1 MQNNFIDRV
10 WILIQNKTARES
22 ITAELESHILDKADY
37 YEEIGYSREVAMRK
51 ATEEMGSPDDTAVP
65 LNALHKSSAFKNII
79 AVISAILIAFLF
91 FLGNIH
97 SDRFGYVNNNLDCP
111 HFVKYD
117 FISLAIFAGYVLLLY
132 FARRRKNKLISLIII
147 DSFAIQVLLTYTT
160 NTLFQESIFVS
171 DVTTLFQPLAYAL
184 VMIVTSGFSGYIDS
198 IFSYSFIALPPQ
210 GTAIYKG
217 LAIFLFVFLV
227 VWAIAVYV
235 EISRQEKMKPTKLFR
250 KPLKYSH
257 YIVTVLFSLNF
268 IVMSVGTAVAYSEI
282 DYKINETQ
290 TVREHM
296 IDCLLNAEISSDY
309 EEQLNYLAK
318 LGYNATQDIRFD
330 LHDTPDAPY
339 VFLYNGNMLRLFSY
353 ENDGDFYTVTVSATS
368 SRDSIVE
375 NALLCDSADREEL
388 SKFGYGTSFDEFLR
402 SGICSKAYEV
412 ERIFYD
418 NSDIDD
424 EVIPDYEDSI
434 YFYFRFDKS
443 ADYEYDFV
451 TFNDGELTENTAID
465 DVAQIKHTRQE
476 IIDYICTDMYSSAFH
491 AISED
496 PISHRSAELNQL
508 GFGMT
513 CDFSNNPTHYE
524 NNDDYNRLI
533 LDGNLETGDYY
544 LKYYSTSVTDINI
557 SANDRLYFT
566 EDEFD
571 GFEKGMYLSD
581 FYSPSNSYYW
591 ANAACVVSKATK
603 FDEEKMEHTDRT
615 ISFIYAIKDDSSAVV
630 NKYILEFKNGE
641 LRDKKPDGLF
651 SEVYNELY
659 Y

>member
-10 WILIQNKTARES
+10 WILIENKTARES

-51 ATEEMGSPDDTAVP
+51 ATEEMGDPDDTAVP
-65 LNALHKSSAFKNII
+65 LNALHKSSVLKNIGT
-79 AVISAILIAFLF
+79 VLSAILIAFLF

-97 SDRFGYVNNNLDCP
+97 CDSFCYANNNLDCP

-132 FARRRKNKLISLIII
+132 FARRRKNKLILLIII

-198 IFSYSFIALPPQ
+198 IFSYSFIALPPE

-217 LAIFLFVFLV
+217 IATTLFVFLV

-235 EISRQEKMKPTKLFR
+235 EISRQEKMKPTKVFR

-257 YIVTVLFSLNF
+257 YIVTVLLSLNF
-268 IVMSVGTAVAYSEI
+268 IVMSVGTAVAYSDI
-282 DYKINETQ
+282 DYKINETM

-309 EEQLNYLAK
+309 EEQLNYLSES
-318 LGYNATQDIRFD
+318 GYNATQDIRFD
-330 LHDTPDAPY
+330 LHDTPNAPY
-339 VFLYNGNMLRLFSY
+339 VFLYNGNMLRLFSH

-388 SKFGYGTSFDEFLR
+388 SKFGYGTSLDQFIWSR
-402 SGICSKAYEV
+402 IYSKAYEV
-412 ERIFYD
+412 QREFYTTD
-418 NSDIDD
+418 NGGDRVTFD
-424 EVIPDYEDSI
+424 
-434 YFYFRFDKS
+434 FRFDES
-443 ADYEYDFV
+443 TDYEYNFV
-451 TFNDGELTENTAID
+451 TFEDGELTINTAFD
-465 DVAQIKHTRQE
+465 DVSQIKHTRQE
-476 IIDYICTDMYSSAFH
+476 IIDYICTDMYSSAYH
-491 AISED
+491 ANSED
-496 PISHRSAELNQL
+496 PFSHRSAELNQL

-581 FYSPSNSYYW
+581 FHSPSNSYYW

>member
-1 MQNNFIDRV
+1 MENKFLNRV
-10 WILIQNKTARES
+10 SELIQNKIARQS

-37 YEEIGYSREVAMRK
+37 YEEIGYSREVAMQK
-51 ATEEMGSPDDTAVP
+51 ATEEMGDPDDTAVP
-65 LNALHKSSAFKNII
+65 LNALHKSSVLKNIGT
-79 AVISAILIAFLF
+79 VLSAILIAFLF

-97 SDRFGYVNNNLDCP
+97 CDSFCYANNNLDCP

-132 FARRRKNKLISLIII
+132 FARRRKNKLILLIII

-198 IFSYSFIALPPQ
+198 IFSYSFIALPPE

-217 LAIFLFVFLV
+217 IATTLFVFLV

-235 EISRQEKMKPTKLFR
+235 EISRQEKMKPTKVFR

-257 YIVTVLFSLNF
+257 YIVTVLLSLNF
-268 IVMSVGTAVAYSEI
+268 IVMSVGTAVAYSDI

-296 IDCLLNAEISSDY
+296 IDCLLNAEISADY

-318 LGYNATQDIRFD
+318 SGYNATQDIRFD
-330 LHDTPDAPY
+330 LHDTPDSPY
-339 VFLYNGNMLRLFSY
+339 VFLYNSNMLRLFSN
-353 ENDGDFYTVTVSATS
+353 ENDDNYYSVDVRATS
-368 SRDSIVE
+368 SEASIVE
-375 NALLCDSADREEL
+375 KALLCDSADREEL
-388 SKFGYGTSFDEFLR
+388 SNYGYGTSLDEFIWSR
-402 SGICSKAYEV
+402 IYSKAYEV
-412 ERIFYD
+412 QREFNTTD
-418 NSDIDD
+418 NGGDRVTFD
-424 EVIPDYEDSI
+424 
-434 YFYFRFDKS
+434 FRFDES
-443 ADYEYDFV
+443 TDYEYNFV
-451 TFNDGELTENTAID
+451 TFEDGELTINTAID
-465 DVAQIKHTRQE
+465 DVSQIKHTRQE

-581 FYSPSNSYYW
+581 FHSPSNSYYW

>member
-10 WILIQNKTARES
+10 WILIENKTARES

-51 ATEEMGSPDDTAVP
+51 ATEEMGNPDDTAVP
-65 LNALHKSSAFKNII
+65 LNALHKSSVFKNIGTI
-79 AVISAILIAFLF
+79 LSVILIVVMLYFGNTHCNSFNYAYNDLF
-91 FLGNIH
+91 H
-97 SDRFGYVNNNLDCP
+97 AHY
-111 HFVKYD
+111 VKYD
-117 FISLAIFAGYVLLLY
+117 FLSFAIFAGYVLLLY

-198 IFSYSFIALPPQ
+198 IFSYSFIALPPE

-217 LAIFLFVFLV
+217 IATTLFVFLV
-227 VWAIAVYV
+227 VWAVAVYV
-235 EISRQEKMKPTKLFR
+235 EISRQEKMKPTKVFR

-257 YIVTVLFSLNF
+257 YIVTVLLSLNF

-296 IDCLLNAEISSDY
+296 IDCLLNAEISADY

-318 LGYNATQDIRFD
+318 SGYNATQDIRFD
-330 LHDTPDAPY
+330 LHDTPDSPY
-339 VFLYNGNMLRLFSY
+339 VFLYNSNMLRLFSN
-353 ENDGDFYTVTVSATS
+353 ENDDNYYSVDVRATS
-368 SRDSIVE
+368 SEASIVE
-375 NALLCDSADREEL
+375 KALLCDSADREEL
-388 SKFGYGTSFDEFLR
+388 SNYGYGTSLDEFIL
-402 SGICSKAYEV
+402 SKIYSKAYEV
-412 ERIFYD
+412 QREFYTTD
-418 NSDIDD
+418 NGGDRVTFD
-424 EVIPDYEDSI
+424 
-434 YFYFRFDKS
+434 FRFDES
-443 ADYEYDFV
+443 TDYEYNFV
-451 TFNDGELTENTAID
+451 TFEDGELTINTAID
-465 DVAQIKHTRQE
+465 DVSQIKHTRQE

-557 SANDRLYFT
+557 AANDRLYFT

-581 FYSPSNSYYW
+581 FHSPSNSYYW

>member
-1 MQNNFIDRV
+1 MENKFLDRV
-10 WILIQNKTARES
+10 SHLIQNKAARQS
-22 ITAELESHILDKADY
+22 ISAELESHILDKADY
-37 YEEIGYSREVAMRK
+37 YEEIGYSKEVAMQR
-51 ATEEMGSPDDTAVP
+51 ATEEMGNPDDTAVP
-65 LNALHKSSAFKNII
+65 LNALHKSAVLKNICTI
-79 AVISAILIAFLF
+79 FSVLLIAFLF

-97 SDRFGYVNNNLDCP
+97 CDSFGYANNNLDNP

-117 FISLAIFAGYVLLLY
+117 FISLAIFAVYVILLY
-132 FARRRKNKLISLIII
+132 LARRRKNKLIALIII
-147 DSFAIQVLLTYTT
+147 DSFAVQVLLSITT
-160 NTLFQESIFVS
+160 NVLFQESLFVS
-171 DVTTLFQPLAYAL
+171 DVTTLFQPLVYAL
-184 VMIVTSGFSGYIDS
+184 VMIVISGFSGYIDS
-198 IFSYSFIALPPQ
+198 LFSYSFIALPPQ
-210 GTAIYKG
+210 GTEIYKG
-217 LAIFLFVFLV
+217 IATALFVLLV
-227 VWAIAVYV
+227 LWAVAVYA
-235 EISRQEKMKPTKLFR
+235 EISRQEKMKSTKNFR
-250 KPLKYSH
+250 KPLKSAH
-257 YIVTVLFSLNF
+257 YIVSVLLSLNF
-268 IVMSVGTAVAYSEI
+268 IVMSVGTAIAYSDI
-282 DYKINETQ
+282 DYKINETM

-296 IDCLLNAEISSDY
+296 IDCLLNAEISADY
-309 EEQLNYLAK
+309 QEQLNYLAK
-318 LGYNATQDIRFD
+318 SGYKATQDIRFD

-339 VFLYNGNMLRLFSY
+339 VFLYNGNMLRLFSH

-375 NALLCDSADREEL
+375 NALLCESADREQL
-388 SKFGYGTSFDEFLR
+388 SEFGYGTSLDEFLLSR
-402 SGICSKAYEV
+402 IYSKAYEV
-412 ERIFYD
+412 QREFYTTD
-418 NSDIDD
+418 NGGDRVTFD
-424 EVIPDYEDSI
+424 
-434 YFYFRFDKS
+434 FRFDES
-443 ADYEYDFV
+443 TDYECNFV
-451 TFNDGELTENTAID
+451 TFEDGELTINTAID

-476 IIDYICTDMYSSAFH
+476 IIEYICTDMYSSAFH

-508 GFGMT
+508 GIGMT

-557 SANDRLYFT
+557 AANDRLYFT

-603 FDEEKMEHTDRT
+603 FDEEKMEHADRT

-630 NKYILEFKNGE
+630 NKYILKFKNGE
-641 LRDKKPDGLF
+641 LTDKKPDGLF

>member
-1 MQNNFIDRV
+1 MENKFLDRV
-10 WILIQNKTARES
+10 SDLIINKTARQS

-37 YEEIGYSREVAMRK
+37 YEEIGYSKEVAIQR
-51 ATEEMGSPDDTAVP
+51 ATEEMGNPDDTAVP
-65 LNALHKSSAFKNII
+65 LNALHKSSVLKNIGTI
-79 AVISAILIAFLF
+79 LSALLAVALF

-97 SDRFGYVNNNLDCP
+97 CDSFCYANNNLDCP

-132 FARRRKNKLISLIII
+132 LARRRKNKLISLIII

-171 DVTTLFQPLAYAL
+171 DVTTLFQPLAYAF
-184 VMIVTSGFSGYIDS
+184 VMIVTSGFSGYLDS
-198 IFSYSFIALPPQ
+198 VFSYSFIALPPE

-217 LAIFLFVFLV
+217 IATTLFVFLV

-235 EISRQEKMKPTKLFR
+235 EISRQEKMKPTKIFR

-257 YIVTVLFSLNF
+257 YIVTVLLSLNF
-268 IVMSVGTAVAYSEI
+268 IVMSVGTAVAYSDI
-282 DYKINETQ
+282 DYKINETM

-296 IDCLLNAEISSDY
+296 IDCLLNADKSADY
-309 EEQLNYLAK
+309 EEQLNYLAES
-318 LGYNATQDIRFD
+318 GYNATQDIRFD

-339 VFLYNGNMLRLFSY
+339 VFLYNGNMLRLFSH

-388 SKFGYGTSFDEFLR
+388 SEFGYGTSLDQFIWSR
-402 SGICSKAYEV
+402 IYSKAYEV
-412 ERIFYD
+412 QREFYTTD
-418 NSDIDD
+418 NGGDRVTFD
-424 EVIPDYEDSI
+424 
-434 YFYFRFDKS
+434 FRFDES
-443 ADYEYDFV
+443 TDYEYNFV
-451 TFNDGELTENTAID
+451 TFEDGELTINTAID
-465 DVAQIKHTRQE
+465 DVSQIKHTRQE

-557 SANDRLYFT
+557 AANDRLYFT
-566 EDEFD
+566 EDEFG
-571 GFEKGMYLSD
+571 GFEKGMYFSD

-591 ANAACVVSKATK
+591 ANAACVISKATK
-603 FDEEKMEHTDRT
+603 FNEEKMEYADRT
-615 ISFIYAIKDDSSAVV
+615 ISFIYAIKDDSGAVV
-630 NKYILEFKNGE
+630 SKYILEFKNGE
-641 LRDKKPDGLF
+641 LRDKKLDGLF